1 MNGIVV
7 LEMQNEF
14 YDPESFIFVGEMAK
28 AMIPNI
34 QKLIKAARGMKVPLI
49 YCNNTYVKNDYL
61 YGNTPLHC
69 FPGTPGYEI
78 IDEVKPEE
86 EDHVIPVYAMD
97 AFLNSLLERILRSL
111 EISRVFITGLSTDI
125 GCLLTAMGAFQRGFE
140 VYLISDCCATR
151 SEEKHQMAL
160 NYLKPFTKLLTADEA
175 IEKLTNLK
183 GDALK

>member
-7 LEMQNEF
+7 LEMQNDF

-49 YCNNTYVKNDYL
+49 YCNNTYIKDDYL
-61 YGNTPLHC
+61 YGKTPLHC
-69 FPGTPGYEI
+69 FPGTAQYEI

-86 EDHVIPVYAMD
+86 EDHIIPVYAMD

-111 EISRVFITGLSTDI
+111 KISRLFITGLSTDI

-160 NYLKPFTKLLTADEA
+160 NYLKPFTKVVTADEA
-175 IEKLTNLK
+175 IEKLTKENVRS
-183 GDALK
+183 